1 MDTSSRDLVLGE
13 KDDLQIW
20 TWPEEDRWM
29 FTSVP
34 WDGQTYRW
42 FRHEAV
48 LRIGPEAQKIL
59 TGRAIGR
66 FSSASPICQQYCH
79 TIKGLPLFI
88 ARLPMGR
95 YS

>member
-1 MDTSSRDLVLGE
+1 MGTSSRDLVLGE

-42 FRHEAV
+42 FRSPNVVCLEQY
-48 LRIGPEAQKIL
+48 RQ
-59 TGRAIGR
+59 RAGDR
-66 FSSASPICQQYCH
+66 RSRSQP
-79 TIKGLPLFI
+79 TW
-88 ARLPMGR
+88 R
-95 YS
+95 